1 MILKQLL
8 PQPLPTLCSGY
19 QKEKE
24 KSTGYPIV
32 ISISELLPVDDFQER
47 ELQEEKQIS
56 VPQRAFLV

>member
-1 MILKQLL
+1 MTLKQLL
-8 PQPLPTLCSGY
+8 PQPLSTLCSGY

-32 ISISELLPVDDFQER
+32 ISTSELLPLDDFQER

-56 VPQRAFLV
+56 LFLGDLF